1 MILDGWPGKGFRR
14 HRGHNP
20 MRSTLRAFL
29 RRALAIWAALASVLL
44 PTSWAHAGPTKKL
57 FIAPGSFS
65 LMQASDSAQIA
76 PSFLRGTGNFV
87 HCLSLPSGSQVEK
100 LAARVYNGDPS
111 SSTAVIHLSA
121 VTSTGES
128 PMATLAPPDQQL
140 TVRGIST
147 RAISDTA
154 LSALAIACVTVGL
167 GGQNEFYGL
176 TVFYTQP

>member
-1 MILDGWPGKGFRR
+1 
-14 HRGHNP
+14 
-20 MRSTLRAFL
+20 MRSTLRACF
-29 RRALAIWAALASVLL
+29 RRALAGCAVLSSVLFL
-44 PTSWAHAGPTKKL
+44 TSWAHAGPTKKL

-65 LMQASDSAQIA
+65 ATQASDSAQIA

-87 HCLSLPSGSQVEK
+87 HCLSLPNGSQVEK

-111 SSTAVIHLSA
+111 SSTAVIHLSV

-128 PMATLAPPDQQL
+128 PMATLAPHDQQL
-140 TVRGIST
+140 AVRGIST